1 MYHYTIIQWLFFFY
15 FYCFCGWCFESSYV
29 SLKEKKLTNRG
40 FIRGPFLPI
49 YGSGATMMLVVS
61 GPFRHSIVL
70 TYLAGCVG
78 ATALEYVTAVIMEA
92 LFKVRYWDYSGQR
105 FHFQGRICLS
115 STLVW
120 GFFTIAMTRFVHVY
134 VEKLMLLIPG
144 QILMAVTLILTAG
157 IFTDFVLAFKT
168 AADLRIVLAKM
179 QFVKEE
185 LRSIQK
191 RLDTLISHTGEGLMN
206 RREAFTD
213 SVKEEL
219 AVLKA
224 KYSLLVDSRRYPGS
238 LMDFLQRSML
248 RSNPGMTSVEY
259 RESLEELKEKA
270 REKEKKPELEKAD
283 MTENPGE

>member
-1 MYHYTIIQWLFFFY
+1 MYHYSIVQWLFFFY
-15 FYCFCGWCFESSYV
+15 FYCFCGWCFESTYV
-29 SLKEKKLTNRG
+29 SIKEKKLTNRG

-78 ATALEYVTAVIMEA
+78 ATVLEYVTAVIMEA
-92 LFKVRYWDYSGQR
+92 LFKMRYWDYSNR
-105 FHFQGRICLS
+105 KFNFQGRICLS

-120 GFFTIAMTRFVHVY
+120 GFFTIAMTGFVHVY

-144 QILMAVTLILTAG
+144 QILKGVMLLLTAG

-168 AADLRIVLAKM
+168 AADLRVVLAKM

-185 LRSIQK
+185 LIGIQK
-191 RLDTLISHTGEGLMN
+191 RLDALISHTGEGLMN

-219 AVLKA
+219 TVLKA
-224 KYSLLVDSRRYPGS
+224 KYSLLVDSNRYLGS

-270 REKEKKPELEKAD
+270 RGTEKKAEVEKAD
-283 MTENPGE
+283 VIENPGE

>member
-1 MYHYTIIQWLFFFY
+1 
-15 FYCFCGWCFESSYV
+15 
-29 SLKEKKLTNRG
+29 
-40 FIRGPFLPI
+40 
-49 YGSGATMMLVVS
+49 
-61 GPFRHSIVL
+61 
-70 TYLAGCVG
+70 
-78 ATALEYVTAVIMEA
+78 
-92 LFKVRYWDYSGQR
+92 
-105 FHFQGRICLS
+105 
-115 STLVW
+115 
-120 GFFTIAMTRFVHVY
+120 MTRFVHVY

-224 KYSLLVDSRRYPGS
+224 KYSLLVDSRRYLGS